1 MVKTISVK
9 ELRTNFPQVRIGLS
23 KGITYLVIYQ
33 SKPIGQL
40 RPVDPEDLKIQEATD
55 EEVEQASVNDVAQN
69 PGEDLTEEE
78 LKYYMSL
85 KEKNDK

>member
-40 RPVDPEDLKIQEATD
+40 KPVDPEDLKIQEATD
-55 EEVEQASVNDVAQN
+55 EEAEQASVNDIAQD
-69 PGEDLTEEE
+69 PEEDLSEEE

-85 KEKNDK
+85 NKKK

>member
-40 RPVDPEDLKIQEATD
+40 KPVGPDDLRIQEATD
-55 EEVEQASVNDVAQN
+55 GEVQQTAINDIEKHIEY
-69 PGEDLTEEE
+69 PTKKEM
-78 LKYYMSL
+78 KYYLSL
-85 KEKNDK
+85 KNKK

>member
-40 RPVDPEDLKIQEATD
+40 KPVDPDNLKIHEATD
-55 EEVEQASVNDVAQN
+55 QEVEQAAVNDIAQDSE
-69 PGEDLTEEE
+69 EDLTEEE

-85 KEKNDK
+85 KDKNAK